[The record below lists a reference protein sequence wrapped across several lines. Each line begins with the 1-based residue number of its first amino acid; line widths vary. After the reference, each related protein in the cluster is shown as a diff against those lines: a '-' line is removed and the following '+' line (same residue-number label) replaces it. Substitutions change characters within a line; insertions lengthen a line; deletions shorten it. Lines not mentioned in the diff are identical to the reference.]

1 MPNLWEKTKGAKDNS
16 DLVKVDLPQLKI
28 TSPTVVYLPG
38 RDQADNN
45 PTELSKGINFVSKL
59 FSDLPTPPK
68 VYIWSHSDMYSQKGI
83 KNLTSLFHVAAYS
96 HFPRVRFSA
105 AKRLAKYLVM
115 PLATNTEDKKIPL
128 EEAKKNLRN
137 LTLLGYCFGSVTA
150 QEMYNASKKMMRKA
164 GYSKEE
170 ATELLSEVVLIS
182 FATFTRPK
190 RENDRYTTLAFI
202 NTDDLFI
209 SAKNLLVL
217 PLTSVVTLTK
227 SFSSASKKLNITPLS
242 GTSLLISATA
252 AEQPLD
258 TILGKTQ
265 QEVIDDVK
273 LKRWKMLGTNHSA
286 HDYVTDA
293 NESNQFASMVKYAL
307 LNAVTRTGKLRPVD
321 YLDEPVM
328 SKDEPKTSEQ
338 YEDKISGGLLRA
350 ASRPKWK
357 RFFGLK

>member
-38 RDQADNN
+38 RDQADGN
-45 PTELSKGINFVSKL
+45 PTELSKGINFVDKL
-59 FSDLPTPPK
+59 FTDLPKPPK
-68 VYIWSHSDMYSQKGI
+68 VYIWSHSDIYSKKGF

-96 HFPRVRFSA
+96 HLPRVHFPA
-105 AKRLAKYLVM
+105 ASRLAKHLIKPLVADAEGTRL
-115 PLATNTEDKKIPL
+115 PI
-128 EEAKKNLRN
+128 EEAEKNLRN
-137 LTLLGYCFGSVTA
+137 LTLLGYCFGTVTA
-150 QEMYNASKKMMRKA
+150 QEVYNASIKTMKKA
-164 GYSKEE
+164 GYTAEE
-170 ATELLSEVVLIS
+170 AEHLWGEIVLIN

-190 RENDRYTTLAFI
+190 MEKNRFTTINFI

-209 SAKNLLVL
+209 SAKNLLIL
-217 PLTSVVTLTK
+217 PLTTVVGLTK
-227 SFSSASKKLNITPLS
+227 TFSSTSKKLNIIPLS
-242 GTSLLISATA
+242 DRSMLVSATA

-307 LNAVTRTGKLRPVD
+307 INAVTRTGRVRPVD
-321 YLDEPVM
+321 LLDEPVM
-328 SKDEPKTSEQ
+328 SKEEPKASEQ
-338 YEDKISGGLLRA
+338 YEDKIADGLLRA
-350 ASRPKWK
+350 AGRPKWK